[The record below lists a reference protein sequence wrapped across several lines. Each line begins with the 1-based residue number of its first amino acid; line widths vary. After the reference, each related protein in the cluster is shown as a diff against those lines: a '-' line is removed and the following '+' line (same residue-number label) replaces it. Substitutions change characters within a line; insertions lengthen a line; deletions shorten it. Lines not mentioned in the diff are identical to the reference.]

1 MRHFLQLLNDLQDG
15 RTVDEAERA
24 LADVRERVVETGK
37 AGKLVVTLVVK
48 PATKGNRSVHSVTA
62 QVTTTLPK
70 GEAEESLLFVTKD
83 GYSRRDPRQ
92 PELPTMRDVKRE
104 MQEAVN
110 E

>member
-48 PATKGNRSVHSVTA
+48 PATKGNPVGPFGYRTGDHDAAEGRGRGKPALRDEGRLQPPRPATA
-62 QVTTTLPK
+62 R
-70 GEAEESLLFVTKD
+70 AADHARREE
-83 GYSRRDPRQ
+83 GNAGGRQ
-92 PELPTMRDVKRE
+92 
-104 MQEAVN
+104 
-110 E
+110 